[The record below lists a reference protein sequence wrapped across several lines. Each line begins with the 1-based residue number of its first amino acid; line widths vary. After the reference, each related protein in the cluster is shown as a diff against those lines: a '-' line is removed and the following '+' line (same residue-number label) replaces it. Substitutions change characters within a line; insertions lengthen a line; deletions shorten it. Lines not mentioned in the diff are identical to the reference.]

1 MASVKISMP
10 DDFLLKLS
18 ILGDK
23 TDETVPRVLEAGG
36 EVVLKKVKSNLQTV
50 LSGDSSG
57 QLECSLGMSPAKLN
71 RNGDHDIK
79 IGFAEN
85 RNDGKSNAMLA
96 NVLEYGKSLQNP
108 RPFLKPAKSQSKAA
122 CEAAMREALESELS
136 KI

>member
-1 MASVKISMP
+1 MGSVKISMP

-18 ILGDK
+18 TLGDK
-23 TDETVPRVLEAGG
+23 TDEIVPRVLEAGG
-36 EVVLKKVKSNLQTV
+36 EVVLKKVQSNLRSV

-71 RNGDHDIK
+71 RKGDHDIK
-79 IGFAEN
+79 IGFSEN

-96 NVLEYGKSLQNP
+96 NVLEYGRSGQKP
-108 RPFLKPAKSQSKAA
+108 RPFLKPAKSQSKSA
-122 CEAAMREALESELS
+122 CEAAMRAKLEEELS